1 LLLGA
6 LELSPLEVTQAYSTL
21 ANGGFRAPLRTVRT
35 VVDAEGRTLER
46 YALAIEQVAN
56 TADVHTLNQALVQVM
71 ERGTGRTA
79 RQRLD
84 TTLIT
89 AGKTGT
95 SDGFRDSWFAGF
107 SNDHLIVTWV
117 GNDDNLATGL
127 TGATGAARVWSGI
140 MAELETHSYA
150 APLPTDLEPTWID
163 YVTGLATDA
172 SCPDAVAL
180 SLLSADIPPKAS
192 SCGSDRVRIGSRFR
206 RFLRNALD

>member
-1 LLLGA
+1 VLLDSGEHCRGA
-6 LELSPLEVTQAYSTL
+6 LFERRLTF
-21 ANGGFRAPLRTVRT
+21 GGGHSRGFGLGGS
-35 VVDAEGRTLER
+35 GR
-46 YALAIEQVAN
+46 
-56 TADVHTLNQALVQVM
+56 
-71 ERGTGRTA
+71 RGRWRGSRRTA
-79 RQRLD
+79 EALRAQECEKGDRSH
-84 TTLIT
+84 
-89 AGKTGT
+89 A